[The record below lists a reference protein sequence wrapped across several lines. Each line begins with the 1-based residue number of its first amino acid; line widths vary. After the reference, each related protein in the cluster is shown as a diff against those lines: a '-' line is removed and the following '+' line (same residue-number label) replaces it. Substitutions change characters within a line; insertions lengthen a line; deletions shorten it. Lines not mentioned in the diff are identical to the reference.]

1 MTSNKKTKTLKTVG
15 AVREREREREHN
27 FNKLSIICRVSKT
40 IFANIRVAVLVDI
53 KKIKFNRININKK
66 DGLCTSIK
74 AGM

>member
-15 AVREREREREHN
+15 AVREREREHN

>member
-1 MTSNKKTKTLKTVG
+1 MLETVDT
-15 AVREREREREHN
+15 VREKEDN
-27 FNKLSIICRVSKT
+27 FNKLGFIWYASKT
-40 IFANIRVAVLVDI
+40 VFVYVKTAVVAGI